1 MAKLVTVATDG
12 FRDYVSL
19 PGGRQINLGSISVLK
34 LVTSL
39 VRGVNP
45 CRRALN
51 AFLKNRQV
59 VISVDLEELE
69 DLLKPK
75 RSRWACHDD
84 LFIPNGFRQLVRGT
98 SMNPETSQAE
108 ALTQKIA
115 AIEEALGS
123 LDKAAAEH
131 GVGSELTLVWTDT
144 LSGLVSKLGSDST
157 EKTAAVDKAIMEE
170 LSVYMDNEDSLANQK
185 ESIIKNIMRK
195 KKRGV
200 YDPSLAPKLWLY
212 WVDSG
217 AEAYVK
223 RFGIKTPGKK
233 YFPIELRRA
242 LAAELAKSEEKM
254 IEDGEYSSIKIAG
267 DEQEKDQ
274 VDQAQEKEAGEKDQV
289 DQIQEKE
296 AGEKDKDD
304 GEDKKKSLPPWLEK
318 KEASAT
324 PVYYK
329 LAAADVPVINE
340 ALAHSVMA
348 KIDLALGVVDTSTK
362 KNVHLAKSDLTKI
375 TSQLSTLITG
385 ADLGDPTLCTPLKE
399 LAVMADKI
407 HTHFS

>member
-39 VRGVNP
+39 VKGVNP

-108 ALTQKIA
+108 AINQKIA
-115 AIEEALGS
+115 AIEEGLDL
-123 LDKAAAEH
+123 LDKAATEH
-131 GVGSELTLVWTDT
+131 ASEGEVA
-144 LSGLVSKLGSDST
+144 GLVASLSSLVSDLGSDSI
-157 EKTAAVDKAIMEE
+157 EKTAAVDKDLMQELLLFME
-170 LSVYMDNEDSLANQK
+170 NEDSIFNQK

-212 WVDSG
+212 WVDNG
-217 AEAYVK
+217 AVAYVK
-223 RFGIKTPGKK
+223 KGGINTPGKK

-242 LAAELAKSEEKM
+242 LAEQIAKSEEKM
-254 IEDGEYSSIKIAG
+254 IEDGDYSSIKVAG
-267 DEQEKDQ
+267 DEQDQGQ
-274 VDQAQEKEAGEKDQV
+274 VDQVQGKEAGE
-289 DQIQEKE
+289 
-296 AGEKDKDD
+296 DKDE

-318 KEASAT
+318 KEAST

-362 KNVHLAKSDLTKI
+362 KNAHLAKSDLNKI
-375 TSQLSTLITG
+375 SSQLSTLITG